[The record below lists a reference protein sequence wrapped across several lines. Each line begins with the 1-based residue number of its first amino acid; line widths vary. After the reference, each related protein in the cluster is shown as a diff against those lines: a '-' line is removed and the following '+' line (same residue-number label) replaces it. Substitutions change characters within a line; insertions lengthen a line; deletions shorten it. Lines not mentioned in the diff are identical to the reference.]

1 MDRVVRLRFFL
12 GGIKYV
18 LSTKVHFIW
27 RHAPCVPIGQV
38 DFRLLPRHHNMTS
51 LRSLYFPHGSLLP
64 TTYYLL
70 LTTYYLVSPRFS

>member
-1 MDRVVRLRFFL
+1 MDREVRLRFFL

-38 DFRLLPRHHNMTS
+38 DF
-51 LRSLYFPHGSLLP
+51 PHATETP
-64 TTYYLL
+64 
-70 LTTYYLVSPRFS
+70 